1 MSQEFTSDKQKPKTI
16 PRTVLV
22 GVAQIRIETLQEFGL
37 NIIEA
42 AYDNQDSTNP
52 ATLRKVP
59 SGVLITVPA
68 NAIGVIENEIFSF
81 IEVNPDAV
89 TGSGVLT
96 LTLATTKEL
105 KSKGFL

>member
-1 MSQEFTSDKQKPKTI
+1 MSIEFTADKQKPKSV

-22 GVAQIRIETLQEFGL
+22 GVTQIRIDTLAEFGL

-42 AYDNQDSTNP
+42 SYDNQDSTNT

-59 SGVLITVPA
+59 SGILITVPP
-68 NAIGVIENEIFSF
+68 NAIGIIENEIFGF
-81 IEVNPDAV
+81 IEVNPNAV

-96 LTLATTKEL
+96 LTLATREEL
-105 KSKGFL
+105 VKKGFL

>member
-1 MSQEFTSDKQKPKTI
+1 MSRQFTSDKQKPKTI

-22 GVAQIRIETLQEFGL
+22 TTAQIRIDTLAEFGL

-59 SGVLITVPA
+59 SGVLISVPP
-68 NAIGVIENEIFSF
+68 NAIGIIENEIFEF
-81 IEVNPDAV
+81 IEVNPNAV

-96 LTLATTKEL
+96 LTLATTQEL
-105 KSKGFL
+105 RSKGFL